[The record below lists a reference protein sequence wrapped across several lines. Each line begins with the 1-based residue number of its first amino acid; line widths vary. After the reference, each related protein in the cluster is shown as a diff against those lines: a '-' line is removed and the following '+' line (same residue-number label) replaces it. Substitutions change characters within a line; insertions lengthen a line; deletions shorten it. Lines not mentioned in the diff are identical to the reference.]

1 MWLMVPGGFVSIVQ
15 KASDRVND
23 TLTVRA
29 RDKVSLANFVSAAR
43 DLPYREVLEGIKL
56 DIATDYP
63 FRAVL
68 TREEVEIGVMVMVQE
83 IVYSNFKN
91 QAHHARPDK
100 DDKYTSFLSSVWTSG
115 LKLEPEEA
123 LEELSKRWAKSK
135 TVATVTGTGKASAAL
150 DAADLFEDDDLPP
163 LEDQGAWKGVL
174 AMSDEEWEQFMK
186 DSGGI

>member
-15 KASDRVND
+15 KPSDRVND

-29 RDKVSLANFVSAAR
+29 RDKVSLANFVSAAK
-43 DLPYREVLEGIKL
+43 DENFTDTLAGIKL

-68 TREEVEIGVMVMVQE
+68 TREEVEIAVMVMTQE

-91 QAHHARPDK
+91 MAHDARPEK
-100 DDKYTSFLSSVWTSG
+100 DDLYTSFLSSVWTAG
-115 LKLEPEEA
+115 LRLEPEEA
-123 LEELSKRWAKSK
+123 AAELSKRWAKAKPSK
-135 TVATVTGTGKASAAL
+135 AAKPKGKAGAAL
-150 DAADLFEDDDLPP
+150 GVADLLEADL
-163 LEDQGAWKGVL
+163 LEDQGAWKGVM
-174 AMSDEEWEQFMK
+174 AMNDDEWEQFMK